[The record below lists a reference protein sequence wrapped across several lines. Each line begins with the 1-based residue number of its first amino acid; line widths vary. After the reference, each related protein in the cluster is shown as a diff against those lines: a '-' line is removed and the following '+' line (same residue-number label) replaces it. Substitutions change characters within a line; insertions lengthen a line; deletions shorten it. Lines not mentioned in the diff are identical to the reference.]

1 MSETTHE
8 QQPVATPK
16 SAEGLGAHTPAGVG
30 ALSATLGN
38 QSMSSV
44 FGGSGSGRGQA
55 VGAAGRPPEAG
66 ASASAPGDDLIVA
79 RMADVASDRRA
90 RRRSHPPA
98 ALPSTPTL
106 ARDKAAPATEP
117 VTDAGQAFEVK
128 FDVNSHPTVNL
139 SGRVVFSPQK
149 SAATVGTGDGGKA
162 AVLDRKISVAK
173 GLGKPWATSF
183 AARLAKWEPEIGKTE
198 IYPGVTVTT
207 DIQALEAKLEADKDI
222 DISLLKIGIQ
232 IDADLM
238 QLAPPEE
245 WAELAKNHGFS
256 VRVMGRAE
264 WKLSAAQASGL
275 AKAKAA
281 TEKSKK
287 LAEEATAL
295 AEKNKAALQKIQASE
310 RRAANLLK
318 KGKQQLA
325 AAQRMRGGA
334 AKAEA
339 IKKARATIAKATAK
353 RAANAKEIAKLESVL
368 AGKKVEALAAERAA
382 LEAEK
387 GLGRFAQG
395 LAKVLKSTIAKTVL
409 KCLNVLGLALT
420 VYEVGAFIVAVAKH
434 GFGWGFDKPEGGTER
449 GEGDGTGAG
458 GGADGGGGEAGAG
471 AGEADDEAEFD
482 QEGPAASVDVS
493 EPEDAGKVPLHAN
506 AAAVASAMGLDT
518 TGKNPGVSDI
528 DLASLNHLV
537 PSDLSEEELQ
547 SVMAAVKSSGAKT
560 PAQAASV
567 ILKSAEEARKGRD
580 ESKDPAQQP
589 GGSSEKKP
597 DEPTT
602 SGVRDMSAMPLQL
615 QNGFDPKKP
624 PAAGSAVALTVSF
637 TYAKAPQTAI
647 LNAKYLHDG
656 GQDDRVVFFFEN
668 QVQWEKQIDEHT
680 MIVMTAGSSL
690 EFSWT
695 KQFLGRE

>member
-117 VTDAGQAFEVK
+117 VTDAGQAFELK
-128 FDVNSHPTVNL
+128 IDVNSHPTVNL

-183 AARLAKWEPEIGKTE
+183 AARLAKWEPETGKNE

-222 DISLLKIGIQ
+222 DISLLKVGIQ

-245 WAELAKNHGFS
+245 WAELAKHHGFS

-275 AKAKAA
+275 AKVKAA

-295 AEKNKAALQKIQASE
+295 AEKNKGAMQKIQASE

-318 KGKQQLA
+318 KGKQELA

-339 IKKARATIAKATAK
+339 IKKATGEDRQ
-353 RAANAKEIAKLESVL
+353 
-368 AGKKVEALAAERAA
+368 GDGEARGQRQGDRQARERAG
-382 LEAEK
+382 EQE
-387 GLGRFAQG
+387 GR
-395 LAKVLKSTIAKTVL
+395 
-409 KCLNVLGLALT
+409 
-420 VYEVGAFIVAVAKH
+420 GAR
-434 GFGWGFDKPEGGTER
+434 GGEGGAR
-449 GEGDGTGAG
+449 GGEGPRPVRPGAREGDEEHHRQDDPEVPERAGDRADDLRGRRVHRRGGQARLRVGLRQAG
-458 GGADGGGGEAGAG
+458 GR
-471 AGEADDEAEFD
+471 
-482 QEGPAASVDVS
+482 
-493 EPEDAGKVPLHAN
+493 HR
-506 AAAVASAMGLDT
+506 
-518 TGKNPGVSDI
+518 
-528 DLASLNHLV
+528 
-537 PSDLSEEELQ
+537 
-547 SVMAAVKSSGAKT
+547 
-560 PAQAASV
+560 
-567 ILKSAEEARKGRD
+567 ARRG
-580 ESKDPAQQP
+580 
-589 GGSSEKKP
+589 
-597 DEPTT
+597 
-602 SGVRDMSAMPLQL
+602 
-615 QNGFDPKKP
+615 
-624 PAAGSAVALTVSF
+624 
-637 TYAKAPQTAI
+637 
-647 LNAKYLHDG
+647 
-656 GQDDRVVFFFEN
+656 
-668 QVQWEKQIDEHT
+668 
-680 MIVMTAGSSL
+680 
-690 EFSWT
+690 
-695 KQFLGRE
+695 

>member
-1 MSETTHE
+1 MAAEA
-8 QQPVATPK
+8 VAVRP
-16 SAEGLGAHTPAGVG
+16 SARRAC
-30 ALSATLGN
+30 
-38 QSMSSV
+38 
-44 FGGSGSGRGQA
+44 
-55 VGAAGRPPEAG
+55 RPGAG
-66 ASASAPGDDLIVA
+66 ATASAPGDDLIVA
-79 RMADVASDRRA
+79 RMADLASDRRA

-98 ALPSTPTL
+98 VLPSTPTL

-128 FDVNSHPTVNL
+128 FDVNSHPTVNV

-149 SAATVGTGDGGKA
+149 SAATVGTGDAGKA
-162 AVLDRKISVAK
+162 SALDRKISVAK
-173 GLGKPWATSF
+173 GLGKPWASSF
-183 AARLAKWEPEIGKTE
+183 AARLAKWEPEIGQTE

-238 QLAPPEE
+238 QLVPPEE

-353 RAANAKEIAKLESVL
+353 RAANAKELAKLESVL
-368 AGKKVEALAAERAA
+368 AGKRVEALAAEKAA

-395 LAKVLKSTIAKTVL
+395 LAKVMKSTIAKTVL

-420 VYEVGAFIVAVAKH
+420 AYEVGAFIAAVAKH

-449 GEGDGTGAG
+449 SEDDGTGAG
-458 GGADGGGGEAGAG
+458 SGADGGGGEAGAG
-471 AGEADDEAEFD
+471 DADDEAELD

-547 SVMAAVKSSGAKT
+547 SVLAAVKSSGAKT

-589 GGSSEKKP
+589 GGGSERSPTSPPRRASATSARCRYSSRAASIRRSP
-597 DEPTT
+597 
-602 SGVRDMSAMPLQL
+602 RR
-615 QNGFDPKKP
+615 
-624 PAAGSAVALTVSF
+624 PAAPSRSPSASLTRRPRRPRSSTPSTCTTAARTTGSC
-637 TYAKAPQTAI
+637 
-647 LNAKYLHDG
+647 
-656 GQDDRVVFFFEN
+656 
-668 QVQWEKQIDEHT
+668 
-680 MIVMTAGSSL
+680 SS
-690 EFSWT
+690 SRT
-695 KQFLGRE
+695 RSSGRSRSTSTR

>member
-16 SAEGLGAHTPAGVG
+16 NEDGFTAPTSAGVG

-38 QSMSSV
+38 QGMSAV
-44 FGGSGSGRGQA
+44 FGGGGRGRGQA
-55 VGAAGRPPEAG
+55 VGAAGRPTEAG
-66 ASASAPGDDLIVA
+66 ATATAPGDDLIVA
-79 RMADVASDRRA
+79 RMADLASERRA
-90 RRRSHPPA
+90 LRRSHRPA
-98 ALPSTPTL
+98 VLPSTPTL
-106 ARDKAAPATEP
+106 ARDEAAPTKP
-117 VTDAGQAFEVK
+117 VPDAGSAFEVK
-128 FDVNSHPTVNL
+128 IDINSHPTVNL
-139 SGRVVFSPQK
+139 SGRVVFTPQK
-149 SAATVGTGDGGKA
+149 SSVTVGTPDGGKA
-162 AVLDRKISVAK
+162 SALDRKISVAK
-173 GLGKPWATSF
+173 GLGKPWASSF
-183 AARLAKWEPEIGKTE
+183 AARLAKWEPEAGKTE

-207 DIQALEAKLEADKDI
+207 DIQALEAKLEDDKDI

-232 IDADLM
+232 IDADIM
-238 QLAPPEE
+238 QLAPPDE
-245 WAELAKNHGFS
+245 WAELNKQHGYS
-256 VRVMGRAE
+256 LRVMGRAE

-275 AKAKAA
+275 AKVKAA

-295 AEKNKAALQKIQASE
+295 AEKNKAAMQKIQASE

-318 KGKQQLA
+318 KGKQELA

-339 IKKARATIAKATAK
+339 IKKAKAKIAKATAK

-368 AGKKVEALAAERAA
+368 ANKKVEALAAEKAA

-395 LAKVLKSTIAKTVL
+395 LAKVLKSTIAKTIL
-409 KCLNVLGLALT
+409 KCLNALGIALT
-420 VYEVGAFIVAVAKH
+420 IYEVGAFIVAVAKH
-434 GFGWGFDKPEGGTER
+434 GFGWGFDKPEGGSQR

-458 GGADGGGGEAGAG
+458 GADGGGGGAG
-471 AGEADDEAEFD
+471 ARAGGADEEAEFD

-547 SVMAAVKSSGAKT
+547 SVVDAVKSSGAKT

-567 ILKSAEEARKGRD
+567 ILKSAGEARKGRD
-580 ESKDPAQQP
+580 ESKDPAQQQ
-589 GGSSEKKP
+589 GGGGEKKP
-597 DEPTT
+597 DEPAT
-602 SGVRDMSAMPLQL
+602 SGVRDLSAMPLQL

-624 PAAGSAVALTVSF
+624 PAAGSDVALTVSF

-680 MIVMTAGSSL
+680 VIVMPAGSSL